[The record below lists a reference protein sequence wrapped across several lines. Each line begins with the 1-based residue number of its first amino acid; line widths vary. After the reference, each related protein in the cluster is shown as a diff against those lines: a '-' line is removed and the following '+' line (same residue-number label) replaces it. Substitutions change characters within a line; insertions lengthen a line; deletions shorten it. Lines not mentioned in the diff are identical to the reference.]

1 MKSGTADLPLHN
13 GTVPRWLAQ
22 RMARLGREI
31 VRILVEE
38 QGPDAFLARLSDPFW
53 FQSLGCVMGMD
64 WHSSGITTS
73 VMGALK
79 KGLNP
84 LSHELGI
91 YVCGGRGRHSRK
103 TPDEIIDVSTA
114 EGLNGDELVRSSRLS
129 AKVDNSCLQDGFQI
143 YLHNFIITRDGRWAV
158 VQQGMNGESGMARRY
173 HWHSPSLRSFVLDPQ
188 AAVSGAYQGSLI
200 NLSDGRSESAHKAIL
215 DFSRQPRSVQ
225 AGELRQLLMPSRH
238 DVRPE
243 DVNPD
248 RLGAVLVAAGESG
261 VNTFSDM
268 LLINGLGPRT
278 LRSLAL
284 VSEVIYGEPCRFED
298 PARFSFAHGGKDGH
312 PFPVPLGV
320 YDETLQYLER
330 SVKRSR
336 VEVCEKRESL
346 KKLYGLQKRIEDME
360 KYSADPGR
368 LMAWDRANSHIFGGR
383 TVAGPVRPPVLP
395 EGGRESRRVKKR
407 PKAGDQL
414 ELF

>member
-13 GTVPRWLAQ
+13 GTVPHWLAR
-22 RMARLGREI
+22 RMARLGREV

-38 QGPDAFLARLSDPFW
+38 QGTDAFLARLSDPFW

-84 LSHELGI
+84 LSNELGI
-91 YVCGGRGRHSRK
+91 FVCGGRGRHSRK
-103 TPDEIIDVSTA
+103 TPDEIMDVSAA

-129 AKVDNSCLQDGFQI
+129 AKVDNTCLQDGFQI
-143 YLHNFIITRDGRWAV
+143 YLHNFVVTRDGHWAV
-158 VQQGMNGESGMARRY
+158 VQQGMNSESGMARRY
-173 HWHSPSLRSFVLDPQ
+173 HWHSPKLKSFVLDPQ
-188 AAVSGAYQGSLI
+188 AAVSGRNQGSLI
-200 NLSDGRSESAHKAIL
+200 NLSDGRSDPAHKAIL
-215 DFSRQPRSVQ
+215 DFSRQTRSVQ
-225 AGELRQLLMPSRH
+225 TGELRQLLMPSRH

-243 DVNPD
+243 DVNPE
-248 RLGAVLVAAGESG
+248 RLGAVLAAAGESG
-261 VNTFSDM
+261 VNDFSDM

-298 PARFSFAHGGKDGH
+298 PARFAFAHGGKDGH
-312 PFPVPLGV
+312 PFPVPLKV

-336 VEVCEKRESL
+336 VEESEKRESL
-346 KKLYGLQKRIEDME
+346 KKLYGLQKRIESME
-360 KYSADPGR
+360 KYSADPEKV
-368 LMAWDRANSHIFGGR
+368 MAWDRVNSHRFGGR
-383 TVAGPVRPPVLP
+383 TIAGPVRAPSRPRAEKTP
-395 EGGRESRRVKKR
+395 GR
-407 PKAGDQL
+407 GDQL